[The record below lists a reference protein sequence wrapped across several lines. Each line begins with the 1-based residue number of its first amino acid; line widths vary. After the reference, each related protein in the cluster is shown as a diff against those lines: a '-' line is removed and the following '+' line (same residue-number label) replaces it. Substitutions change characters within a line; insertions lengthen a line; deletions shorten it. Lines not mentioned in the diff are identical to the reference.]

1 MEHPQMQLRDYLQ
14 TFRSI
19 LLMLSSGKFSAN
31 FDSQLLAICQ
41 F

>member
-1 MEHPQMQLRDYLQ
+1 MEQPHMQLRDYLQ

-19 LLMLSSGKFSAN
+19 LLMLSSGRFSAN
-31 FDSQLLAICQ
+31 VDSQLLPICQ